1 LIGRIARLSVAGN
14 DTQGKETLMSSS
26 PSRRSVLAAAAA
38 LSAAP
43 ILGARAQARRRLR
56 FTAVFSDQDIRAE
69 AMRGFQRDLAA
80 DFDVELHLNATL
92 FRQGTELVAIQR
104 GNVEMA
110 NLAPQDLSRQIFAW
124 SVMASAY
131 LFRDAGHMR
140 KVFDGEIGREFN
152 RMAREQLN
160 VHILGPLYF
169 GTRHVNLRPRKRIA
183 TPADMNGLKLRMP
196 PGETWQFLGE
206 ALGANPTPVAFAEL
220 YTALQSGAV
229 DGQDNPLPT
238 SRTMRFHEV
247 TTQFVLTSHLV
258 AYDLL
263 SVSARFWDALSP
275 AQREAL
281 QAAANK
287 AIEESTRRHL
297 SQEEEMVAFFRGQG
311 LEVYAPNLDAFRAE
325 AQRRYLASSQS
336 QSWPA
341 GILDRI
347 NAVR

>member
-1 LIGRIARLSVAGN
+1 MRSPIGR
-14 DTQGKETLMSSS
+14 
-26 PSRRSVLAAAAA
+26 RSAMTAAAAI
-38 LSAAP
+38 LAAP
-43 ILGARAQARRRLR
+43 AIPARAQARRRIR

-69 AMRGFQRDLAA
+69 AMRGFQSDLQSQ
-80 DFDVELHLNATL
+80 FDVELHLNATL

-110 NLAPQDLSRQIFAW
+110 NLAPQDFSRQIPAW

-131 LFRDAGHMR
+131 LFRDAAHMR
-140 KVFDGEIGREFN
+140 KVFEGEIGAEFK
-152 RMAREQLN
+152 RMARDQLN
-160 VHILGPLYF
+160 VHVLGPLYF
-169 GTRHVNLRPRKRIA
+169 GTRHVNLRPRKRIS
-183 TPADMNGLKLRMP
+183 TPADMAGLKLRMP

-263 SVSARFWDALSP
+263 SISSRLWDQLTP
-275 AQREAL
+275 AQREAI

-287 AIEESTRRHL
+287 AIDQSTQRHL
-297 SQEEEMVAFFRGQG
+297 AQEQEMAAFFRSQG
-311 LEVYAPNLDAFRAE
+311 LEVYEPDLAAFRAE
-325 AQRRYLASSQS
+325 AQRRYLASAQS

>member
-1 LIGRIARLSVAGN
+1 MRSHTG
-14 DTQGKETLMSSS
+14 
-26 PSRRSVLAAAAA
+26 RRSVLTAAAAA
-38 LSAAP
+38 LAAP
-43 ILGARAQARRRLR
+43 ALPALAQQARRRIR

-69 AMRGFQRDLAA
+69 AMRGFQRDLAS

-110 NLAPQDLSRQIFAW
+110 NLAPQDFSRQIPAW

-131 LFRDAGHMR
+131 LFRDVDHMN
-140 KVFDGEIGREFN
+140 KVFASPVGEDFKKMVRD
-152 RMAREQLN
+152 QLN
-160 VHILGPLYF
+160 VQILGPLYF
-169 GTRHVNLRPRKRIA
+169 GTRHVNLKPRRRIA
-183 TPADMNGLKLRMP
+183 TPADMAGIKLRMP

-220 YTALQSGAV
+220 YTALQTGTV

-238 SRTMRFHEV
+238 SRTMRFNEV

-263 SVSARFWDALSP
+263 SISSRTWDALTP
-275 AQREAL
+275 AQRSAV
-281 QAAANK
+281 QAAADK
-287 AIEESTRRHL
+287 AIAESTRRHL
-297 SQEEEMVAFFRGQG
+297 AQEQECVDFFKSQG
-311 LEVYAPNLDAFRAE
+311 LEVYVPNLDAFRAE

-347 NAVR
+347 NAIR

>member
-1 LIGRIARLSVAGN
+1 MRSHLG
-14 DTQGKETLMSSS
+14 
-26 PSRRSVLAAAAA
+26 RRSMLTASAAVLAAPSLPAT
-38 LSAAP
+38 
-43 ILGARAQARRRLR
+43 AQTRRRLR
-56 FTAVFSDQDIRAE
+56 FSAVFSEQDIRGD
-69 AMRGFQRDLAA
+69 AMKGFQRDLAS

-110 NLAPQDLSRQIFAW
+110 NLAPQDFSRQIPAW

-131 LFRDAGHMR
+131 LFRDVGHMA
-140 KVFDGEIGREFN
+140 KVFASPIGEDFKK
-152 RMAREQLN
+152 MARDQLN
-160 VHILGPLYF
+160 VQILGPLYF
-169 GTRHVNLRPRKRIA
+169 GTRHVNLKPRRRIG
-183 TPADMNGLKLRMP
+183 TPADMAGIKLRMP

-220 YTALQSGAV
+220 YTALQSGTV

-238 SRTMRFHEV
+238 SRTMRFYEV

-263 SVSARFWDALSP
+263 SVSARFWDGLTA
-275 AQREAL
+275 AQRSAI
-281 QAAANK
+281 QAAADK
-287 AIEESTRRHL
+287 AIAESTQRHL
-297 SQEEEMVAFFRGQG
+297 AQEQECADFFKSQG
-311 LEVYAPNLDAFRAE
+311 LEVYAPNVDAFRAE

-336 QSWPA
+336 QSWPP

-347 NAVR
+347 NAIS

>member
-1 LIGRIARLSVAGN
+1 MPLHSG
-14 DTQGKETLMSSS
+14 
-26 PSRRSVLAAAAA
+26 RRSILFATAVALAAPA
-38 LSAAP
+38 LPA
-43 ILGARAQARRRLR
+43 IAQARRRLR

-69 AMRGFQRDLAA
+69 AMRGFQRDLAT

-110 NLAPQDLSRQIFAW
+110 NLSPQDFSRQIPAW

-131 LFRDAGHMR
+131 LFRDVDHMT
-140 KVFDGEIGREFN
+140 KVFASPVGEEFKKMV
-152 RMAREQLN
+152 RDQLN

-183 TPADMNGLKLRMP
+183 TPADMAGMKLRMP

-220 YTALQSGAV
+220 YTALQSGTV

-263 SVSARFWDALSP
+263 SVSARVWDAMSA
-275 AQREAL
+275 AQRSAV
-281 QAAANK
+281 QAAADK
-287 AIEESTRRHL
+287 AIAESTRRHL
-297 SQEEEMVAFFRGQG
+297 AQEEEMAVYFRGQG
-311 LEVYAPNLDAFRAE
+311 LEVYVPNLDAFRAE

-341 GILDRI
+341 GILDRVAAI
-347 NAVR
+347 R

>member
-1 LIGRIARLSVAGN
+1 MAPITGRRA
-14 DTQGKETLMSSS
+14 
-26 PSRRSVLAAAAA
+26 VLAAGAA
-38 LSAAP
+38 LVAAP
-43 ILGARAQARRRLR
+43 SIGARAQARRRLR

-92 FRQGTELVAIQR
+92 FRQGTELVAVQR

-110 NLAPQDLSRQIFAW
+110 NLAPQDLSRQIPAW

-131 LFRDAGHMR
+131 LFRDADHMR
-140 KVFDGEIGREFN
+140 KVFAGDVGREFN

-160 VHILGPLYF
+160 VHVLGPLYF
-169 GTRHVNLRPRKRIA
+169 GTRHVNLRPRKRVA
-183 TPADMNGLKLRMP
+183 TPSDMNGLKLRMP

-247 TTQFVLTSHLV
+247 TTQFVLTGHLV

-263 SVSARFWDALSP
+263 SVSARLWDGLTP
-275 AQREAL
+275 AQREAV

-287 AIEESTRRHL
+287 AIDESTRRHL
-297 SQEEEMVAFFRGQG
+297 AQEEEMLAFFRGQG
-311 LEVYAPNLDAFRAE
+311 LEVYAPNVDAFRAE

-347 NAVR
+347 NAIR

>member
-1 LIGRIARLSVAGN
+1 MATMFGRRGMLAAG
-14 DTQGKETLMSSS
+14 GA
-26 PSRRSVLAAAAA
+26 LAAAHVSRA
-38 LSAAP
+38 
-43 ILGARAQARRRLR
+43 GAQGRRRIR
-56 FTAVFSDQDIRAE
+56 FSAVFSDQDIRAE
-69 AMRGFQRDLAA
+69 AMRGFQRDLAGE
-80 DFDVELHLNATL
+80 FDVELHLNATL

-110 NLAPQDLSRQIFAW
+110 NLAPQDFSRQIPAW

-131 LFRDAGHMR
+131 LFRDVDHMT
-140 KVFDGEIGREFN
+140 KVFGGPVGEDFK
-152 RMAREQLN
+152 RMVRDQLG

-169 GTRHVNLRPRKRIA
+169 GTRHVNLKPRRRIS
-183 TPADMNGLKLRMP
+183 TPADMAGMKLRMP

-220 YTALQSGAV
+220 YTALQSGTV

-263 SVSARFWDALSP
+263 SVSARVWDGLSA
-275 AQREAL
+275 AQRTAL
-281 QAAANK
+281 QAAADK
-287 AIEESTRRHL
+287 AIAESTRRHL
-297 SQEEEMVAFFRGQG
+297 AEEVEAANFFRSQG
-311 LEVYAPNLDAFRAE
+311 LEVYAPNTGAFRAE

-336 QSWPA
+336 QAWPQ

-347 NAVR
+347 AAVS

>member
-1 LIGRIARLSVAGN
+1 
-14 DTQGKETLMSSS
+14 MSL
-26 PSRRSVLAAAAA
+26 PLGRRSVLAAATALAA
-38 LSAAP
+38 TP
-43 ILGARAQARRRLR
+43 IIGAQAQARRRIRL
-56 FTAVFSDQDIRAE
+56 TAVFSDQDIRAE
-69 AMRGFQRDLAA
+69 ALRGFQRDLAA
-80 DFDVELHLNATL
+80 EFDVELHLNATL

-110 NLAPQDLSRQIFAW
+110 NLAPQDLSRQIPAW

-131 LFRDAGHMR
+131 LFRDADHMR
-140 KVFDGEIGREFN
+140 KVFAGPIGQDFN

-160 VHILGPLYF
+160 IHVLGPLYF
-169 GTRHVNLRPRKRIA
+169 GTRHVNLRPRTRIT
-183 TPADMNGLKLRMP
+183 TPADLRGLKLRMP

-263 SVSARFWDALSP
+263 TISSRVWDGLTP
-275 AQREAL
+275 AQRQAV
-281 QAAANK
+281 QAAADK
-287 AIEESTRRHL
+287 AIDESTRRHL
-297 SQEEEMVAFFRGQG
+297 AQEDEMIAFFRSQG
-311 LEVYAPNLDAFRAE
+311 LEVYAPNVDAFRAE
-325 AQRRYLASSQS
+325 AQRRYLASTQS
-336 QSWPA
+336 QGWPQ
-341 GILDRI
+341 GILERI
-347 NAVR
+347 AAVR

>member
-1 LIGRIARLSVAGN
+1 MRSHTG
-14 DTQGKETLMSSS
+14 
-26 PSRRSVLAAAAA
+26 RRSVLTAAAAA
-38 LSAAP
+38 LAAP
-43 ILGARAQARRRLR
+43 ALPALAQQARRRIR

-69 AMRGFQRDLAA
+69 AMRGFQRDLANE
-80 DFDVELHLNATL
+80 FEVELHLNATL

-110 NLAPQDLSRQIFAW
+110 NLAPQDFSRQIPAW

-131 LFRDAGHMR
+131 LFRDVDHMN
-140 KVFDGEIGREFN
+140 KVFASPIGEDFKK
-152 RMAREQLN
+152 MARDQLN
-160 VHILGPLYF
+160 VQVLGPLYF
-169 GTRHVNLRPRKRIA
+169 GTRHVNLKPRRRIA
-183 TPADMNGLKLRMP
+183 TPADMAGIKLRMP

-220 YTALQSGAV
+220 YTALQTGTV

-238 SRTMRFHEV
+238 SRTMRFNEV

-263 SVSARFWDALSP
+263 SISSRTWDAMTP
-275 AQREAL
+275 AQRSTV
-281 QAAANK
+281 QAAADK
-287 AIEESTRRHL
+287 AIAESTRRHL
-297 SQEEEMVAFFRGQG
+297 VQEQECVDFFKSQG
-311 LEVYAPNLDAFRAE
+311 LEVYVPNLDAFRAE

-347 NAVR
+347 NAIR

>member
-1 LIGRIARLSVAGN
+1 MHSPIGRRAAI
-14 DTQGKETLMSSS
+14 
-26 PSRRSVLAAAAA
+26 AAASAA
-38 LSAAP
+38 LLTPS
-43 ILGARAQARRRLR
+43 LVSAQARRRIR
-56 FTAVFSDQDIRAE
+56 FTAVFSDQDIRAD

-110 NLAPQDLSRQIFAW
+110 NLAPQDFSRQIPAW

-131 LFRDAGHMR
+131 LFRDADHMA
-140 KVFDGEIGREFN
+140 KVFASPVGEEFKKMV
-152 RMAREQLN
+152 RDQLN

-169 GTRHVNLRPRKRIA
+169 GTRHVNLKPRRRIT
-183 TPADMNGLKLRMP
+183 TPADLNGIKLRMP

-206 ALGANPTPVAFAEL
+206 ALGASPTPVAFAEL
-220 YTALQSGAV
+220 YTALQTGTV

-263 SVSARFWDALSP
+263 SISSRLWDQLTA
-275 AQREAL
+275 AQRAAV
-281 QAAANK
+281 QAAADK
-287 AIEESTRRHL
+287 AIAESTRRHL
-297 SQEEEMVAFFRGQG
+297 AQEEEMIAFFRSQG
-311 LEVYAPNLDAFRAE
+311 LEVYAPNVDAFRAE
-325 AQRRYLASSQS
+325 AQRRYLASPQS
-336 QSWPA
+336 QSWPP
-341 GILDRI
+341 GILERI

>member
-1 LIGRIARLSVAGN
+1 MPITIGRRGAMLAG
-14 DTQGKETLMSSS
+14 
-26 PSRRSVLAAAAA
+26 AAA
-38 LSAAP
+38 LALPS
-43 ILGARAQARRRLR
+43 LQARAQPRRRIR

-69 AMRGFQRDLAA
+69 AMRGFQQELQSQ
-80 DFDVELHLNATL
+80 FDVELHLNATL

-104 GNVEMA
+104 NNIEMA
-110 NLAPQDLSRQIFAW
+110 NLSPQDLSRQIPAW

-131 LFRDAGHMR
+131 LFRDANHMR
-140 KVFDGEIGREFN
+140 KVFAGEIGQEFN
-152 RMAREQLN
+152 RMARDQLN
-160 VHILGPLYF
+160 VHVLGPLYF
-169 GTRHVNLRPRKRIA
+169 GTRHVNLKPRKRVT
-183 TPADMNGLKLRMP
+183 TPADMAGMKLRMP

-220 YTALQSGAV
+220 YTALQSGTV

-263 SVSARFWDALSP
+263 SISARLWDGLTQP
-275 AQREAL
+275 QRDAI

-287 AIEESTRRHL
+287 AIDQSTQRHL
-297 SQEEEMVAFFRGQG
+297 AQEQEMQSFFRAQG
-311 LEVYAPNLDAFRAE
+311 LEVYEPDVAAFRAE
-325 AQRRYLASSQS
+325 AQRRYLASPQS
-336 QSWPA
+336 QVWPA

-347 NAVR
+347 AAVR

>member
-1 LIGRIARLSVAGN
+1 MASITGRRAILATGAA
-14 DTQGKETLMSSS
+14 
-26 PSRRSVLAAAAA
+26 LAAM
-38 LSAAP
+38 P
-43 ILGARAQARRRLR
+43 VIGARAQSRRRIR
-56 FTAVFSDQDIRAE
+56 FTAVFSDQDIRAD
-69 AMRGFQRDLAA
+69 AMKGFQRDLAS

-110 NLAPQDLSRQIFAW
+110 NLAPQDFSRQIPAW

-131 LFRDAGHMR
+131 LFRDADHMT
-140 KVFDGEIGREFN
+140 KVFASPIGEEFK
-152 RMAREQLN
+152 RLAREQLN
-160 VHILGPLYF
+160 VHVLGPLYF
-169 GTRHVNLRPRKRIA
+169 GTRHVNLKPRTRIS
-183 TPADMNGLKLRMP
+183 TPADMRGIKLRMP

-220 YTALQSGAV
+220 YTALQSGTV

-263 SVSARFWDALSP
+263 SVSSRVWDGMTA
-275 AQREAL
+275 AQRTAM
-281 QAAANK
+281 QAAADK
-287 AIEESTRRHL
+287 AIAESTRRHL
-297 SQEEEMVAFFRGQG
+297 AQEQEMLDFFRAQG
-311 LEVYAPNLDAFRAE
+311 LEVYAPNVDAFRAE
-325 AQRRYLASSQS
+325 AQRRYLASTQS
-336 QSWPA
+336 QGWPA

>member
-1 LIGRIARLSVAGN
+1 MRSPIGRRAA
-14 DTQGKETLMSSS
+14 
-26 PSRRSVLAAAAA
+26 LAATTAA
-38 LSAAP
+38 LLAP
-43 ILGARAQARRRLR
+43 AIGARAQARRRIR

-80 DFDVELHLNATL
+80 EFDVELHLNATL

-110 NLAPQDLSRQIFAW
+110 NLAPQDFSRQIPAW

-131 LFRDAGHMR
+131 LFRDVDHMS
-140 KVFDGEIGREFN
+140 KVFASPVGEEFK

-160 VHILGPLYF
+160 VQILGPLYF
-169 GTRHVNLRPRKRIA
+169 GTRHVNLRPRTRIA
-183 TPADMNGLKLRMP
+183 TPADMRGLKLRMP

-206 ALGANPTPVAFAEL
+206 ALGASPTPVAFAEL
-220 YTALQSGAV
+220 YTALQTGTV

-263 SVSARFWDALSP
+263 SISSRTWDALSA
-275 AQREAL
+275 AQKAAV
-281 QAAANK
+281 QAAADK
-287 AIEESTRRHL
+287 AIAESTRRHL
-297 SQEEEMVAFFRGQG
+297 AQEEEMVAFFRSQG
-311 LEVYAPNLDAFRAE
+311 LEVYAPNVDAFRAE
-325 AQRRYLASSQS
+325 AQRRYLASAQS

-347 NAVR
+347 SAVR

>member
-1 LIGRIARLSVAGN
+1 MRSLIGRRAAI
-14 DTQGKETLMSSS
+14 
-26 PSRRSVLAAAAA
+26 AAASAA
-38 LSAAP
+38 LLAP
-43 ILGARAQARRRLR
+43 AIGVRAQARRRIR

-80 DFDVELHLNATL
+80 EFDVELHLNATL

-110 NLAPQDLSRQIFAW
+110 NLAPQDFSRQIPAW

-131 LFRDAGHMR
+131 LFRDADHLA
-140 KVFDGEIGREFN
+140 KVFASPVGEEFK
-152 RMAREQLN
+152 RMARDQLN

-169 GTRHVNLRPRKRIA
+169 GTRHVNLKPRRRIN

-206 ALGANPTPVAFAEL
+206 ALGASPTPVAFAEL
-220 YTALQSGAV
+220 YTALQTGTV

-263 SVSARFWDALSP
+263 SISSRLWDQLGA
-275 AQREAL
+275 AQRAAV
-281 QAAANK
+281 QAAADK
-287 AIEESTRRHL
+287 AIAESTRRHL
-297 SQEEEMVAFFRGQG
+297 AQEEEMIAFFRSQG
-311 LEVYAPNLDAFRAE
+311 LDVYVPNVEAFRAE
-325 AQRRYLASSQS
+325 AQRRYLASAQA
-336 QSWPA
+336 QSWPP
-341 GILDRI
+341 GILERI
-347 NAVR
+347 AAVR

>member
-1 LIGRIARLSVAGN
+1 MSSIIGRR
-14 DTQGKETLMSSS
+14 TL
-26 PSRRSVLAAAAA
+26 LATAAA
-38 LSAAP
+38 LATAP
-43 ILGARAQARRRLR
+43 VLPARAQQRRRVR
-56 FTAVFSDQDIRAE
+56 FTAVFSDQDIRAD
-69 AMRGFQRDLAA
+69 AMKGFQRDLAA
-80 DFDVELHLNATL
+80 DFDIELHLNATL

-110 NLAPQDLSRQIFAW
+110 NLAPQDFSRQIPAW

-131 LFRDAGHMR
+131 LFRDVDHMT
-140 KVFDGEIGREFN
+140 KVFASPIGDDFK

-160 VHILGPLYF
+160 VHVLGPLYF
-169 GTRHVNLRPRKRIA
+169 GTRHVNLKPRTRIT
-183 TPADMNGLKLRMP
+183 TPADMRGIKLRMP

-220 YTALQSGAV
+220 YTALQSGTV

-263 SVSARFWDALSP
+263 SVSTRVWDALTP
-275 AQREAL
+275 AQRTAM
-281 QAAANK
+281 QAAADK
-287 AIEESTRRHL
+287 AIAESSRRHVA
-297 SQEEEMVAFFRGQG
+297 QEQEMLDFFRAQG
-311 LEVYAPNLDAFRAE
+311 LEVYAPNVDAFRAE
-325 AQRRYLASSQS
+325 AQRRYLASTQS
-336 QSWPA
+336 QGWPA

-347 NAVR
+347 NAIR

>member
-1 LIGRIARLSVAGN
+1 
-14 DTQGKETLMSSS
+14 MSS
-26 PSRRSVLAAAAA
+26 PLGRRSVLAAATA

-43 ILGARAQARRRLR
+43 IIGARAQARRRIR

-69 AMRGFQRDLAA
+69 AMRGFQRDLAG

-110 NLAPQDLSRQIFAW
+110 NLAPQDLSRQIPAW

-131 LFRDAGHMR
+131 LFRDADHMR
-140 KVFDGEIGREFN
+140 KVFAGPIGAEFN

-160 VHILGPLYF
+160 VHVLGPLYF
-169 GTRHVNLRPRKRIA
+169 GTRHVNLRPRTRIA
-183 TPADMNGLKLRMP
+183 TPADMRGLKLRMP

-263 SVSARFWDALSP
+263 SISSRVWDGLTP
-275 AQREAL
+275 AQREAV

-287 AIEESTRRHL
+287 AIDESTRRHL
-297 SQEEEMVAFFRGQG
+297 AQEEEMIAFFRGQG
-311 LEVYAPNLDAFRAE
+311 LEVYAPNVDAFRAE
-325 AQRRYLASSQS
+325 AQRRYLASPQS
-336 QSWPA
+336 QGWPQ
-341 GILDRI
+341 GILERI
-347 NAVR
+347 AAVR

>member
-1 LIGRIARLSVAGN
+1 MRSPIGRRAAI
-14 DTQGKETLMSSS
+14 
-26 PSRRSVLAAAAA
+26 AAASAA
-38 LSAAP
+38 LLTPS
-43 ILGARAQARRRLR
+43 IVSAQARRRIR
-56 FTAVFSDQDIRAE
+56 FTAVFADQDIRAE
-69 AMRGFQRDLAA
+69 AMRGFQRDLAS

-110 NLAPQDLSRQIFAW
+110 NLAPQDFSRQIPAW

-131 LFRDAGHMR
+131 LFRDADHMA
-140 KVFDGEIGREFN
+140 KVFASPVGEDFKKMVRD
-152 RMAREQLN
+152 QLN

-169 GTRHVNLRPRKRIA
+169 GTRHVNLKPRRRVN
-183 TPADMNGLKLRMP
+183 TPADLSGMKLRMP

-220 YTALQSGAV
+220 YTALQSGTV

-263 SVSARFWDALSP
+263 SISSRLWDGLSA
-275 AQREAL
+275 AQRTAV
-281 QAAANK
+281 QAAADK
-287 AIEESTRRHL
+287 AIAESTRRHL
-297 SQEEEMVAFFRGQG
+297 AQEEEMVAFFRSQG
-311 LEVYAPNLDAFRAE
+311 LEVYAPNVDAFRAE

-341 GILDRI
+341 GILERI

>member
-1 LIGRIARLSVAGN
+1 MRPHIG
-14 DTQGKETLMSSS
+14 
-26 PSRRSVLAAAAA
+26 RRSVMAAAAA
-38 LSAAP
+38 LAAVP
-43 ILGARAQARRRLR
+43 STGARAQARRLR
-56 FTAVFSDQDIRAE
+56 FSAVFSDQDIRAE
-69 AMRGFQRDLAA
+69 AMRGFQRDLQGG
-80 DFDVELHLNATL
+80 FDVELHLNATL
-92 FRQGTELVAIQR
+92 FRQGTELVALQR
-104 GNVEMA
+104 GNLEMA
-110 NLAPQDLSRQIFAW
+110 NIAPQDFSRQIPAW

-131 LFRDAGHMR
+131 LFRDAEHMR
-140 KVFDGEIGREFN
+140 KTFASEVGQDFK

-160 VHILGPLYF
+160 VQILGPLYF

-183 TPADMNGLKLRMP
+183 TPADMAGMKLRMP

-263 SVSARFWDALSP
+263 SVSARFWDGLTP
-275 AQREAL
+275 AQRQAI
-281 QAAANK
+281 QAATDR
-287 AIEESTRRHL
+287 AIEQSTQRHL
-297 SQEEEMVAFFRGQG
+297 AQEQEMTEFFRAQG
-311 LEVYAPNLDAFRAE
+311 LDVYAPNLDTFRAE

-347 NAVR
+347 NAIR

>member
-1 LIGRIARLSVAGN
+1 MRMHIG
-14 DTQGKETLMSSS
+14 
-26 PSRRSVLAAAAA
+26 RRSVLTAATAA
-38 LSAAP
+38 LALPAVT
-43 ILGARAQARRRLR
+43 ARAQARRRIR

-69 AMRGFQRDLAA
+69 AMRGFQTDLQSQ
-80 DFDVELHLNATL
+80 FDVELHLNATL

-110 NLAPQDLSRQIFAW
+110 NLAPQDLSRQIPAW

-131 LFRDAGHMR
+131 LFRDADHMR
-140 KVFDGEIGREFN
+140 KVFDGEIGQEFN
-152 RMAREQLN
+152 RMARDQLN
-160 VHILGPLYF
+160 VHVLGPLYF
-169 GTRHVNLRPRKRIA
+169 GTRHVNLRPRKRIN
-183 TPADMNGLKLRMP
+183 TPADMAGMKLRMP

-220 YTALQSGAV
+220 YTALQSGTV

-263 SVSARFWDALSP
+263 SISSRFWDGLTQP
-275 AQREAL
+275 QRDAI
-281 QAAANK
+281 QAAVNK
-287 AIEESTRRHL
+287 AIDQSTQRHL
-297 SQEEEMVAFFRGQG
+297 AQEQEMVAFFRSQG
-311 LEVYAPNLDAFRAE
+311 LEVYEPDVAAFRAE
-325 AQRRYLASSQS
+325 AQRRYLASAQS
-336 QSWPA
+336 QAWPA

-347 NAVR
+347 AAVR

>member
-1 LIGRIARLSVAGN
+1 M
-14 DTQGKETLMSSS
+14 T
-26 PSRRSVLAAAAA
+26 AAAAA
-38 LSAAP
+38 LAAP
-43 ILGARAQARRRLR
+43 ALPARAQARRRIR
-56 FTAVFSDQDIRAE
+56 FAAVFSDQDIRAE
-69 AMRGFQRDLAA
+69 AMRGFQQDLAA
-80 DFDVELHLNATL
+80 EFDVELHLNATL
-92 FRQGTELVAIQR
+92 FRQGTELVAVQR
-104 GNVEMA
+104 NNLEMA
-110 NLAPQDLSRQIFAW
+110 NLAPQDLSRQIPAW

-131 LFRDAGHMR
+131 LFRDADHMR
-140 KVFDGEIGREFN
+140 KTFAGEVGQQFN

-160 VHILGPLYF
+160 VHVLGPLYF
-169 GTRHVNLRPRKRIA
+169 GTRHVNLKPRKRIN
-183 TPADMNGLKLRMP
+183 TPADMAGLKLRMP

-263 SVSARFWDALSP
+263 SVSARFWDGLTP
-275 AQREAL
+275 AQRTTI
-281 QAAANK
+281 QAAVDK
-287 AIEESTRRHL
+287 AIDLSTRKHL
-297 SQEEEMVAFFRGQG
+297 EQEQEMLAFFRAQG
-311 LEVYAPNLDAFRAE
+311 LEVYAPNVDAFRAE

-341 GILDRI
+341 GILDRV